1 MSEPLPSPESD
12 VRMKGF
18 SRRVSVAAALR
29 WLDAQLFTL
38 DDEAVN
44 PASAGG
50 RVLARDIVSGYDVP
64 GFERAMMDG
73 FALRSSDV
81 AMASGTAPVA
91 LRVVGEVYPG
101 REFSGEVAAGSCV
114 RIMTGAPL
122 PRGADAVVP
131 VEKVA
136 VEMAAVEKVAGG
148 SPGGGQ
154 LSGQLIRL
162 SEPIAVGK
170 HVGRRG
176 EDVPRGSLVLEAGRR
191 LRPQDLG
198 VLSSIGIEHV
208 PVVARPR
215 VRLVVTGNE
224 ILPAGAPPTDVRIAD
239 ANGPMLAALVARDG
253 GLAVSSGIVPDDPEA
268 IAEALRSD
276 ADVVIVSGGSSV
288 GGEDHAPLLLAR
300 EGELAVHGVAMRP
313 ASPTGMGTLDGRLVF
328 LLPGNPVSCLC
339 GYDFFAG
346 RAIRVLG
353 GRPAD
358 WPYRR
363 SSAVLAQPI
372 ASAVGRV
379 DYARVRLG
387 SDGLEPL
394 GVAGAS
400 LLSSTTRADGF
411 VIVPEESSG
420 HAAGETV
427 SVWWY
432 D

>member
-1 MSEPLPSPESD
+1 MSDPLPPPESD
-12 VRMKGF
+12 VRMRGF
-18 SRRVSVAAALR
+18 SRRVSVAAALS

-38 DDEAVN
+38 DDEAVS
-44 PASAGG
+44 PAAAGG
-50 RVLARDIVSGYDVP
+50 RVLARDMVSGYDVP

-73 FALRSSDV
+73 FAVRSVDV
-81 AMASGTAPVA
+81 ATATATAPVT
-91 LRVVGEVYPG
+91 LRVIGEVYPG
-101 REFSGEVAAGSCV
+101 REFAGEVVAGGCV

-122 PRGADAVVP
+122 PLGADAVVP
-131 VEKVA
+131 VERVSVA
-136 VEMAAVEKVAGG
+136 
-148 SPGGGQ
+148 SGGGGVGGGGGGVDGGVTV
-154 LSGQLIRL
+154 LLT
-162 SEPIAVGK
+162 EPIPAGK

-176 EDVPRGSLVLEAGRR
+176 EDLQRGALVFEAGRR

-224 ILPAGAPPTDVRIAD
+224 LLPAGAPPTGVRIAD

-253 GLAVSSGIVPDDPEA
+253 GLAVSNGVVPDDPEA

-276 ADVVIVSGGSSV
+276 ADVILVSGGSSV

-300 EGELAVHGVAMRP
+300 DGELAVHGVAMRP

-339 GYDFFAG
+339 AYDFFAG

-353 GRPAD
+353 GRPAA
-358 WPYRR
+358 WPYRH
-363 SSAVLAQPI
+363 SQAVLAQPI
-372 ASAVGRV
+372 ASVEGRL
-379 DYARVRLG
+379 DYARVRVG
-387 SDGLEPL
+387 ASGLEAL
-394 GVAGAS
+394 GIAGAS

-411 VIVPEESSG
+411 VLVPEECSG
-420 HAAGETV
+420 YSAGQTV
-427 SVWWY
+427 DVWWY